1 MNIFYLDEDPKLC
14 AQYHCNKHLIKM
26 ILESCQLLCTAHW
39 MTGGEAPY
47 KKTHFNHPSNKWA
60 RESLSNYVWLCD
72 MTMELCKEYTHRNG
86 KRHKTQQHLE
96 WCMVNLPNI
105 EDKGFTEIPQAMPDE
120 CKRENPID
128 GYRNYYN
135 VEKAYMCKWKNRE
148 IPEWFIP
155 KNIKTPTI

>member
-14 AQYHCNKHLIKM
+14 AQYHCDRHCVKM
-26 ILESCQLLCTAHW
+26 IIEGVQLLSTAHW

-47 KKTHFNHPSNKWA
+47 KKTHVNHPSNKWV

-72 MTMELCKEYTHRNG
+72 MTMELCKEYTHRYG

-148 IPEWFIP
+148 IPEWFNPIQLSLV
-155 KNIKTPTI
+155 

>member
-14 AQYHCNKHLIKM
+14 AQYHCDKHCVKM
-26 ILESCQLLCTAHW
+26 IVEQVQLLCTAHW

-47 KKTHFNHPSNKWA
+47 KKTHFNHPSNKWT

-72 MTMELCKEYTHRNG
+72 MTMELCKEYTHRYG
-86 KRHKTQQHLE
+86 KRHKTQEHLE
-96 WCMVNLPNI
+96 WCMLNLPKI
-105 EDKGFTEIPQAMPDE
+105 EDKGLTEIPQAMPDE
-120 CKRENPID
+120 CKKDNPID
-128 GYRNYYN
+128 GYREYYN

-148 IPEWFIP
+148 IPEWFTP

>member
-14 AQYHCNKHLIKM
+14 AQYHCDKHVCKM
-26 ILESCQLLCTAHW
+26 IIEGVQLLSTAHW

-47 KKTHFNHPSNKWA
+47 KKTHVNHPSNKWV

-72 MTMELCKEYTHRNG
+72 MTMELCKEYTHRYG

-135 VEKAYMCKWKNRE
+135 IEKAYMCKWKNRE
-148 IPEWFIP
+148 IPEWFNPIQLSLV
-155 KNIKTPTI
+155 

>member
-1 MNIFYLDEDPKLC
+1 MNIFYLDGDPKLC
-14 AQYHCNKHLIKM
+14 AQYHCDKHCVKM
-26 ILESCQLLCTAHW
+26 IVEQVQLLSTAHW

-47 KKTHFNHPSNKWA
+47 KKTHVNHPSNKWV

-72 MTMELCKEYTHRNG
+72 MTMELCKEYTHRYG

-148 IPEWFIP
+148 IPEWFNPIQLSLV
-155 KNIKTPTI
+155 

>member
-14 AQYHCNKHLIKM
+14 AQYHCDKHCVKM
-26 ILESCQLLCTAHW
+26 IVEQVQLLSTAHW

-47 KKTHFNHPSNKWA
+47 KKTHINHPSNKWV

-72 MTMELCKEYTHRNG
+72 MTMELCKEYTYRYG
-86 KRHKTQQHLE
+86 KTHKTQQHLE
-96 WCMVNLPNI
+96 WCIVNLPNI

-135 VEKAYMCKWKNRE
+135 VEKAYMCKWKNR
-148 IPEWFIP
+148 IAPEWFNPIQLSL
-155 KNIKTPTI
+155 I

>member
-14 AQYHCNKHLIKM
+14 AQYHCDKHCVKM
-26 ILESCQLLCTAHW
+26 IIEGVQLLSTAHW

-47 KKTHFNHPSNKWA
+47 KKTHINHPSNKWV

-72 MTMELCKEYTHRNG
+72 MTMELCKEYTYRYG
-86 KRHKTQQHLE
+86 KTHKTQQHLE
-96 WCMVNLPNI
+96 WCIVNLPNI
-105 EDKGFTEIPQAMPDE
+105 EDKGFTEMPQGMPDE

-135 VEKAYMCKWKNRE
+135 VEKAYMCKWKNR
-148 IPEWFIP
+148 ITPEWFNPIQLSL
-155 KNIKTPTI
+155 I

>member
-14 AQYHCNKHLIKM
+14 AQYHCDRHCVKM
-26 ILESCQLLCTAHW
+26 IIEGVQLLCTAHW

-47 KKTHFNHPSNKWA
+47 KKTHVNHPSNKWV

-72 MTMELCKEYTHRNG
+72 MTMELCKEYTHRYG

-135 VEKAYMCKWKNRE
+135 IEKAYMCKWKNRE
-148 IPEWFIP
+148 IPEWFNPIQLSLV
-155 KNIKTPTI
+155 

>member
-14 AQYHCNKHLIKM
+14 AQYHCDKHCVKM
-26 ILESCQLLCTAHW
+26 IVEQVQLLSTAHW

-47 KKTHFNHPSNKWA
+47 KKTHVNHPSNKWV

-72 MTMELCKEYTHRNG
+72 MTMELCKEYTHRYG

-120 CKRENPID
+120 CKRETPID

-148 IPEWFIP
+148 IPEWFNPIQLSLV
-155 KNIKTPTI
+155 

>member
-1 MNIFYLDEDPKLC
+1 MNIFYLDENPKIC
-14 AQYHCNKHLIKM
+14 AQYHCDKNCVKM
-26 ILESCQLLCTAHW
+26 ILETAQLLCTAHW

-72 MTMELCKEYTHRNG
+72 LGMELCKEYTHRYG
-86 KRHKTQQHLE
+86 KRHKTQEHIE
-96 WCMVNLPNI
+96 WCILNLPKI
-105 EDKGFTEIPQAMPDE
+105 EDKGLTEMPQAMPDE
-120 CKRENPID
+120 CKKDNPID
-128 GYRNYYN
+128 GYREYYN

>member
-14 AQYHCNKHLIKM
+14 AQYHCDKHCVKM
-26 ILESCQLLCTAHW
+26 IVEQVQLLSTAHW

-47 KKTHFNHPSNKWA
+47 KKTHVNHPSNKWV

-72 MTMELCKEYTHRNG
+72 MTMELCKEYTHRYG

-148 IPEWFIP
+148 IPEWFNPIQLSLV
-155 KNIKTPTI
+155 

>member
-14 AQYHCNKHLIKM
+14 AQYHCDKHVCKM
-26 ILESCQLLCTAHW
+26 IIEGVQLLSTAHW

-47 KKTHFNHPSNKWA
+47 KKTHVNHPSNKWV

-72 MTMELCKEYTHRNG
+72 MTMELCKEYTHRYG

-105 EDKGFTEIPQAMPDE
+105 EDKGFTEIPQAMPYE

-148 IPEWFIP
+148 IPEWFNPIQLSLV
-155 KNIKTPTI
+155 

>member
-14 AQYHCNKHLIKM
+14 AQYHCDRHCVKM
-26 ILESCQLLCTAHW
+26 IIEGVQLLSTAHW

-47 KKTHFNHPSNKWA
+47 KKTHVNHPSNKWV

-72 MTMELCKEYTHRNG
+72 MTMELCKEYTHRYG
-86 KRHKTQQHLE
+86 KRHKTQEHLE

-148 IPEWFIP
+148 IPEWFNPIQLSLV
-155 KNIKTPTI
+155 

>member
-14 AQYHCNKHLIKM
+14 AQYHCDRHCVKM
-26 ILESCQLLCTAHW
+26 IIEGVQLLSTAHW

-47 KKTHFNHPSNKWA
+47 KKTHVNHPSNKWV

-72 MTMELCKEYTHRNG
+72 MTMELCKEYTHRYG

-135 VEKAYMCKWKNRE
+135 IEKAYMCKWKNRE
-148 IPEWFIP
+148 IPEWFNPIQLSLV
-155 KNIKTPTI
+155 

>member
-14 AQYHCNKHLIKM
+14 AQYHCDKHCVKM
-26 ILESCQLLCTAHW
+26 IVEQVQLLSTAHW

-47 KKTHFNHPSNKWA
+47 KKTHINHPSNKWV

-72 MTMELCKEYTHRNG
+72 MTMELCKEYTYRYG
-86 KRHKTQQHLE
+86 KTHKTQQHLE
-96 WCMVNLPNI
+96 WCIVNLPNI
-105 EDKGFTEIPQAMPDE
+105 EDKGFTEMPQAMPDE

-135 VEKAYMCKWKNRE
+135 VEKAYMCKWKNR
-148 IPEWFIP
+148 ITPEWFNPIQLSL
-155 KNIKTPTI
+155 I

>member
-14 AQYHCNKHLIKM
+14 AQYHCDKHCVKM
-26 ILESCQLLCTAHW
+26 IVEQVQLLSTAHW

-47 KKTHFNHPSNKWA
+47 KKTHVNHPSNKWA

-72 MTMELCKEYTHRNG
+72 MTMELCKEYTHRYG
-86 KRHKTQQHLE
+86 KRHKTQEHLE

-135 VEKAYMCKWKNRE
+135 IEKVYMCKWKNRE
-148 IPEWFIP
+148 VPEWFNPIQLSLV
-155 KNIKTPTI
+155 

>member
-14 AQYHCNKHLIKM
+14 AQYHCDKHCVKM
-26 ILESCQLLCTAHW
+26 IVEQVQLLSTAHW

-47 KKTHFNHPSNKWA
+47 KKTHVNHPSNKWV

-72 MTMELCKEYTHRNG
+72 MTMELCKEYTHRYG

-135 VEKAYMCKWKNRE
+135 IEKAYMCKWKNRE
-148 IPEWFIP
+148 IPEWFNPIQLSLV
-155 KNIKTPTI
+155 

>member
-14 AQYHCNKHLIKM
+14 AQYHCDRHVCKM
-26 ILESCQLLCTAHW
+26 VIEGVQLLSTAHW

-47 KKTHFNHPSNKWA
+47 KKTHVNHPSNKWA

-72 MTMELCKEYTHRNG
+72 MTMELCKEYTHRYG
-86 KRHKTQQHLE
+86 KRHKTQEHLE

-148 IPEWFIP
+148 VPEWFNPIQLSLV
-155 KNIKTPTI
+155 

>member
-14 AQYHCNKHLIKM
+14 AQYHCDRHCVKM

-39 MTGGEAPY
+39 MTDGEAPY
-47 KKTHFNHPSNKWA
+47 KKTHINHPSNKWA

-72 MTMELCKEYTHRNG
+72 MTMELCKEYTHRYG

-105 EDKGFTEIPQAMPDE
+105 EDKGFTGIPQCSTISTELSISYIWSPSMLGLPVSLYAI
-120 CKRENPID
+120 KSRE
-128 GYRNYYN
+128 
-135 VEKAYMCKWKNRE
+135 EK
-148 IPEWFIP
+148 FD
-155 KNIKTPTI
+155 

>member
-14 AQYHCNKHLIKM
+14 AQYHCDKHVCKM
-26 ILESCQLLCTAHW
+26 IIEGVQLLSTAHW

-47 KKTHFNHPSNKWA
+47 KKTHVNHPSNKWV

-72 MTMELCKEYTHRNG
+72 MTMELCKEYTHRYG

-148 IPEWFIP
+148 VPEWFNPIQLSLV
-155 KNIKTPTI
+155 

>member
-14 AQYHCNKHLIKM
+14 AQYHCDKHVCKM
-26 ILESCQLLCTAHW
+26 VIEGVQLLCTAHW

-47 KKTHFNHPSNKWA
+47 KKTHVNHPSNKWV

-72 MTMELCKEYTHRNG
+72 MTMELCKEYTHRYG

-148 IPEWFIP
+148 IPEWFNPIQLSLV
-155 KNIKTPTI
+155 

>member
-14 AQYHCNKHLIKM
+14 AQYHCDKHVCKM
-26 ILESCQLLCTAHW
+26 VIEGVQLLSTAHW

-47 KKTHFNHPSNKWA
+47 KKTHVNHPSNKWV

-72 MTMELCKEYTHRNG
+72 MTMELCKEYTHRYG

-148 IPEWFIP
+148 IPEWFNPIQLSLV
-155 KNIKTPTI
+155 

>member
-14 AQYHCNKHLIKM
+14 AQYHCDKHCVKM
-26 ILESCQLLCTAHW
+26 IVEQVQLLSTAHW

-47 KKTHFNHPSNKWA
+47 KKTHVNHPSNKWV

-72 MTMELCKEYTHRNG
+72 MTMELCKEYTHRYG
-86 KRHKTQQHLE
+86 KRHKTQEHLE

-148 IPEWFIP
+148 IPEWFNP
-155 KNIKTPTI
+155 KNEKTPTI

>member
-14 AQYHCNKHLIKM
+14 AQYHCDKHCVKM
-26 ILESCQLLCTAHW
+26 IVEQVQLLSTAHW

-47 KKTHFNHPSNKWA
+47 KKTHVNHPSNKWA

-72 MTMELCKEYTHRNG
+72 MTMELCKEYTHRYG
-86 KRHKTQQHLE
+86 KRHKTQEHLE

-135 VEKAYMCKWKNRE
+135 IEKAYMCKWKNRE
-148 IPEWFIP
+148 VPEWFNPIQLSLV
-155 KNIKTPTI
+155 

>member
-14 AQYHCNKHLIKM
+14 AQYHCDKHCVKM
-26 ILESCQLLCTAHW
+26 IVEQVQLLSTAHW

-47 KKTHFNHPSNKWA
+47 KKTHVNHPSNKWA

-72 MTMELCKEYTHRNG
+72 LGMELCKEYTHRYG
-86 KRHKTQQHLE
+86 KRHKTQEHIE
-96 WCMVNLPNI
+96 WCMLNLPNI
-105 EDKGFTEIPQAMPDE
+105 EDKGLTEIPQAMPDE

-148 IPEWFIP
+148 IPEWFNPIQLSLV
-155 KNIKTPTI
+155 

>member
-14 AQYHCNKHLIKM
+14 AQYHCDRHVCKM
-26 ILESCQLLCTAHW
+26 VVEGVQLLSTAHW

-47 KKTHFNHPSNKWA
+47 KKTHVNHPSNKWV

-72 MTMELCKEYTHRNG
+72 MTMELCKEYTHRYG

-96 WCMVNLPNI
+96 WCMVNIPNI

-148 IPEWFIP
+148 IPEWFNPIQLSLV
-155 KNIKTPTI
+155 

>member
-14 AQYHCNKHLIKM
+14 AQYHCDKHVCKM
-26 ILESCQLLCTAHW
+26 IIEGVQLLSTAHW

-47 KKTHFNHPSNKWA
+47 KKTHVNHPSNKWV

-72 MTMELCKEYTHRNG
+72 MTMELCKEYTHRYG

-148 IPEWFIP
+148 IPEWFNPIQLSLV
-155 KNIKTPTI
+155 

>member
-14 AQYHCNKHLIKM
+14 AQYHCDKHVCKM
-26 ILESCQLLCTAHW
+26 IIEGVQLLSTAHW

-47 KKTHFNHPSNKWA
+47 KKTHVNHPSNKWV

-72 MTMELCKEYTHRNG
+72 MTMELCKEYTHRYG

-105 EDKGFTEIPQAMPDE
+105 EDNGFTEIPQAMPDE

-148 IPEWFIP
+148 IPEWFNPIQLSLV
-155 KNIKTPTI
+155 